1 MLTKYPR
8 TVMLLSFDG
17 LTDNRKI
24 FLPRKCSHKKFLQK
38 LQLDS
43 KKKKSKKGNAWRV
56 KMFMNYGQSNT
67 QADRQTHKQTDKH
80 TGRQTH
86 TLIII
91 MIQLLLWFQFSELTV
106 MMMRQSFLPLD
117 LELIWLRE
125 SGEGGEKCL

>member
-1 MLTKYPR
+1 
-8 TVMLLSFDG
+8 
-17 LTDNRKI
+17 
-24 FLPRKCSHKKFLQK
+24 
-38 LQLDS
+38 
-43 KKKKSKKGNAWRV
+43 
-56 KMFMNYGQSNT
+56 MFMNYGQANT
-67 QADRQTHKQTDKH
+67 KADRQKHKQTDKH